1 MSRYDRY
8 VLSQYLLFFGFFAL
22 ILVAVFWINRAVS
35 LFDWLIGD
43 GQGVMAFLEISVLSL
58 PNLVR
63 MVLPLAAFAA
73 TVWVTNRLN
82 SESELTVLRATG
94 SSPWQLARPA
104 MAFGVLTALM
114 MSALSLVLLP
124 ASLAQMQ
131 EREAELSRSV
141 SAKLLKPGSFLHPA
155 DGLTFFIGS
164 IDDDGTLNNVFLT
177 DQRAATTEVTY
188 TSDKAY
194 LVRDGDGA
202 HLILVD
208 GLAQRRNLE
217 TAQLSTTAFADFSYP
232 IGRVTPEIGDGPR
245 PLRSIPTRDL
255 LYDRAQI
262 TATETH
268 SPGAQAEEL
277 HQRFARAVVTLAV
290 VMIAVSTLMLGG
302 FSRFGIWKQLL
313 AAFVLLILIE
323 GLRGIVAAPVLED
336 AAMWPLL
343 YLPAG
348 LGLLISL
355 VFLHL
360 ASRPQLLARGRSRP
374 EASA

>member
-43 GQGVMAFLEISVLSL
+43 GQSVLAFLEISALSL

-104 MAFGVLTALM
+104 MAFGVIGALM
-114 MSALSLVLLP
+114 MSALSLFLLP
-124 ASLAQMQ
+124 ASLAQMDL
-131 EREAELSRSV
+131 REAELARSV
-141 SAKLLKPGSFLHPA
+141 SAKLLKPGSFLHPT
-155 DGLTFFIGS
+155 DGVTFFIGS
-164 IDDDGTLNNVFLT
+164 IDDQGTLNNVFLN
-177 DQRAATTEVTY
+177 DQRSSDVEVTY

-194 LVRDGDGA
+194 LVRDGDEA

-208 GLAQRRNLE
+208 GLAQRQEIGSDR
-217 TAQLSTTAFADFSYP
+217 LSTTAFADFSQP
-232 IGRVTPEIGDGPR
+232 LGAVSPVPADAPR
-245 PLRSIPTRDL
+245 PLRNIPTLDL
-255 LYDRAQI
+255 LQDRDGI
-262 TATETH
+262 TQADGH
-268 SPGAQAEEL
+268 AAGAQAEEL
-277 HQRFARAVVTLAV
+277 HLRFARATVTLAV
-290 VMIAVSTLMLGG
+290 VMIAVSALMLGG

-313 AAFVLLILIE
+313 GAFCLLILIE
-323 GLRGIVAAPVLED
+323 GLRGVVSDPVLD
-336 AAMWPLL
+336 NAAMWPIV
-343 YLPAG
+343 YLPSA
-348 LGLLISL
+348 LGLLIAVL
-355 VFLHL
+355 FLHL
-360 ASRPQLLARGRSRP
+360 ASRPQAFSRQRFRR
-374 EASA
+374 ETAT

>member
-1 MSRYDRY
+1 VSRYDRY

-43 GQGVMAFLEISVLSL
+43 GQSVLAFLEISALSL

-104 MAFGVLTALM
+104 IGFGVLAALM

-124 ASLAQMQ
+124 ASLAQME

-164 IDDDGTLNNVFLT
+164 IDEDGTLNDVFLT
-177 DQRAATTEVTY
+177 DQRATTSEITY

-208 GLAQRRNLE
+208 GLAQRRDLRG
-217 TAQLSTTAFADFSYP
+217 ARLSTTAFADFSYP
-232 IGRVTPEIGDGPR
+232 LGRIAPDTGTGPR
-245 PLRSIPTRDL
+245 PLRSIPTLDL
-255 LYDRAQI
+255 LQNRDRI
-262 TATETH
+262 TASESH
-268 SPGAQAEEL
+268 SAGAQADEL
-277 HQRFARAVVTLAV
+277 HQRFARASVTFAV
-290 VMIAVSTLMLGG
+290 VMIGVSTLMLGG

-323 GLRGIVAAPVLED
+323 GLRGVVSDPVAD
-336 AAMWPLL
+336 NAAMWPLI
-343 YLPAG
+343 YLPSV
-348 LGLLISL
+348 LGLAISL
-355 VFLHL
+355 IFLHL
-360 ASRPQLLARGRSRP
+360 ASRPQALAALWSRRERLP
-374 EASA
+374 